1 MCYTRLKLALL
12 LLKAVLVNFPIGTTV
27 SSLINLIDIL
37 EIFFASHF
45 IELLSFDNFFQSSI
59 LTLPFPVCFTDLVDE
74 NQRFL
79 LRGAGGKDP
88 DLDVVDGVVSAA
100 AVAGAAGDIYPS
112 VDPETQAKLEA
123 LFETA
128 GIGKLSGET
137 KQFTDPEVRRKC
149 LKISSNAYIQWRLI
163 KKKQYPLYEPKWEH
177 FEIK

>member
-1 MCYTRLKLALL
+1 M
-12 LLKAVLVNFPIGTTV
+12 
-27 SSLINLIDIL
+27 
-37 EIFFASHF
+37 
-45 IELLSFDNFFQSSI
+45 
-59 LTLPFPVCFTDLVDE
+59 CFTDLVDE

-128 GIGKLSGET
+128 GIGKTIHRSRGMN
-137 KQFTDPEVRRKC
+137 KY
-149 LKISSNAYIQWRLI
+149 LKILSNAVDKPYVI
-163 KKKQYPLYEPKWEH
+163 
-177 FEIK
+177 

>member
-1 MCYTRLKLALL
+1 M
-12 LLKAVLVNFPIGTTV
+12 
-27 SSLINLIDIL
+27 
-37 EIFFASHF
+37 
-45 IELLSFDNFFQSSI
+45 
-59 LTLPFPVCFTDLVDE
+59 CFTDLVDK

-79 LRGAGGKDP
+79 LRGARGKDP

-137 KQFTDPEVRRKC
+137 KQFTDPEVRKKT
-149 LKISSNAYIQWRLI
+149 LKISSNAYS
-163 KKKQYPLYEPKWEH
+163 Y
-177 FEIK
+177 

>member
-1 MCYTRLKLALL
+1 MPILCYLKEITQFNKKKYFL
-12 LLKAVLVNFPIGTTV
+12 
-27 SSLINLIDIL
+27 SDI
-37 EIFFASHF
+37 
-45 IELLSFDNFFQSSI
+45 
-59 LTLPFPVCFTDLVDE
+59 VDE

-100 AVAGAAGDIYPS
+100 AAAGAAGDIYPS

-137 KQFTDPEVRRKC
+137 KQFTDPEVRNVFF
-149 LKISSNAYIQWRLI
+149 I
-163 KKKQYPLYEPKWEH
+163 
-177 FEIK
+177 F